1 MLSVSVRQMQ
11 GVCVLYCT
19 ISVSQAACIAVS
31 CRILI
36 NLPFSEHFHAT
47 AYRQTSKHVCHGFKI
62 NTKSNC

>member
-1 MLSVSVRQMQ
+1 MLSVRVRQMQ
-11 GVCVLYCT
+11 GVCVLYNNCT

-36 NLPFSEHFHAT
+36 NLPFLSIFMLLHTDKLADMSVM
-47 AYRQTSKHVCHGFKI
+47 AI